1 MVDFTNHFPL
11 EKEFVLSDN
20 YNFQNGTSDG
30 KHEWHGT

>member
-20 YNFQNGTSDG
+20 YNFQNDASDG
-30 KHEWHGT
+30 KHECHGT